1 MARGR
6 DEEALADLHRGL
18 ALAADDRDLLLD
30 TAEVYRRLDRPQRA
44 LATLAILG
52 ETYPPNQTPAHVL
65 ALEGMA
71 QESLGRR
78 HDACESYRQAIA
90 RGDGADAVLNTTLT
104 SVNRAPARSVRGNV
118 LATSEF
124 LLFTTVSFE
133 LLEQAGGRTVMSGQV
148 TGQTSFFVTGDLQTD
163 ESQALPLAFSD
174 AAVKL
179 TSRLSE
185 GF

>member
-1 MARGR
+1 MITRAFLLVACAALLAGCYTLGDARPRVMEGITTISVPVSR
-6 DEEALADLHRGL
+6 NNTLEPNVEALLADTIVKKIQTDG
-18 ALAADDRDLLLD
+18 
-30 TAEVYRRLDRPQRA
+30 
-44 LATLAILG
+44 
-52 ETYPPNQTPAHVL
+52 TY
-65 ALEGMA
+65 
-71 QESLGRR
+71 S
-78 HDACESYRQAIA
+78 IA

-104 SVNRAPARSVRGNV
+104 SVNRAPARSVQGNV